1 MSESD
6 KYEVLEKI
14 GHGSFGVIRKVRRK
28 ADGMILCRKEI
39 SYLKM
44 SQKEREQLH
53 AEFQILSTLRHPNIV
68 GYYHR
73 EHLKA
78 SQDLHLYMEYCG
90 NGDLGRVIRN
100 LAEKNQYAEESFVW
114 SIFSQLVT
122 ALYRCHYGVD
132 PPEVGKS
139 VLGLGS
145 TARPKPPTGGMTILH
160 RDLKPENVFLGED
173 NSVKLGDFGL
183 SKVMQ
188 SHDFASTYVGTPFY
202 MSPEICAAEKYTLKS
217 DIWSLGCIIYELCAR
232 EPPFNAKTH
241 FQLVQKIK
249 EGKIAPLPTIYS
261 AELFAII
268 KDCLR
273 VNPDRRPDTAML
285 LNLPIVRLMRKE
297 KEVVEFSKT
306 LKAKEESLNRRIR
319 ELDQK
324 LAALDQN
331 KASMRQEID
340 SSLRREWEVK
350 ARLEIDRLVSQE
362 IEQLQRKFE
371 QEVQLRVEMELQNR
385 RDEDGRHDLGSSVS
399 KSDYPHS
406 SIGSNEGELSSTTD
420 MSELSVESPEPSTHL
435 LKKSA
440 RTPFA
445 RAQTMFAMAPAGT
458 PMDIEMASPSP
469 ITIASLSLSPRRN
482 IGTKAPMLNSGNIF
496 AANQMAGEPRWEPTQ
511 DSDSEFEDDIQVPSP
526 TRMIKSSKNPFT
538 SKNRPQLHAQKSMP
552 VHRLQSKQ
560 SQAGLQGKT
569 IPVAASTPDLQTAVR
584 TTGSNGP
591 LNDRSNSPSRR
602 ISKIPS
608 AASLKTNSGGD
619 SSSAAS
625 GPLGHKPSNNTLNN
639 KKEEHQQQGPQPPV
653 LNKLGTAAGAGGK
666 NTNIRGRTLVELQ
679 QARAG
684 GRPMS
689 AVFSNELNFFNS
701 NGNGNAGGSGAG
713 NASPVRAFREHAAA
727 ANRGG
732 AGTGLMFT
740 EPAVWDPERDEM
752 PSPFLV
758 RRKPAGGVGAVGGLG
773 FVRGERGSA

>member
-6 KYEVLEKI
+6 KYDVLEKI

-28 ADGMILCRKEI
+28 VDSMILCRKEI

-100 LAEKNQYAEESFVW
+100 LSEKNQYAEESFVW
-114 SIFSQLVT
+114 SIFAQLVT

-132 PPEVGKS
+132 PPEVGKA

-217 DIWSLGCIIYELCAR
+217 DIWSLGCIIYELCTR

-249 EGKIAPLPTIYS
+249 EGKIAPLPAIYS

-285 LNLPIVRLMRKE
+285 LNLPVVRLMRKE

-306 LKAKEESLNRRIR
+306 LKGKEESLNRRIR

-324 LAALDQN
+324 LTTLDQN

-350 ARLEIDRLVSQE
+350 ARLEIDRLVAVE
-362 IEQLQRKFE
+362 MEQLQRKF
-371 QEVQLRVEMELQNR
+371 QHEVQMRVEMELENR
-385 RDEDGRHDLGSSVS
+385 KEEEDARHDLGSSVS

-420 MSELSVESPEPSTHL
+420 MSELSMESPDTSMHPL
-435 LKKSA
+435 RKAA

-445 RAQTMFAMAPAGT
+445 RAQTMFALAPAGT
-458 PMDIEMASPSP
+458 PMDVEMASPSP

-482 IGTKAPMLNSGNIF
+482 VGTKPPVLNTGNIF
-496 AANQMAGEPRWEPTQ
+496 TANQMAAAARWEPPAQ
-511 DSDSEFEDDIQVPSP
+511 DSDSEFDDDDIHIPSP

-538 SKNRPQLHAQKSMP
+538 SKGRPQLHAQKSMP
-552 VHRLQSKQ
+552 TQRLQSKQ
-560 SQAGLQGKT
+560 SQALQGKT
-569 IPVAASTPDLQTAVR
+569 IPVAASTPDLQTAGR
-584 TTGSNGP
+584 TTG
-591 LNDRSNSPSRR
+591 SNSPSRR
-602 ISKIPS
+602 LSKIPS
-608 AASLKTNSGGD
+608 AANLRNNSGGNSNN
-619 SSSAAS
+619 SSSNSSDGS
-625 GPLGHKPSNNTLNN
+625 GSSAPLHRKPSSLG
-639 KKEEHQQQGPQPPV
+639 KKDGSEQQQQQQQPSAGTTTTAAAGQPPV
-653 LNKLGTAAGAGGK
+653 LHKLPTASGK
-666 NTNIRGRTLVELQ
+666 NNIRGRTLVELQ

-689 AVFSNELNFFNS
+689 AVFSGDVVHHSHQNNMMMMATG
-701 NGNGNAGGSGAG
+701 NGNG
-713 NASPVRAFREHAAA
+713 SPVRAFREHAAA
-727 ANRGG
+727 ANRGF
-732 AGTGLMFT
+732 A
-740 EPAVWDPERDEM
+740 EPVAVWDPERDEM

-758 RRKPAGGVGAVGGLG
+758 RRKPLLL
-773 FVRGERGSA
+773 RGERGSA